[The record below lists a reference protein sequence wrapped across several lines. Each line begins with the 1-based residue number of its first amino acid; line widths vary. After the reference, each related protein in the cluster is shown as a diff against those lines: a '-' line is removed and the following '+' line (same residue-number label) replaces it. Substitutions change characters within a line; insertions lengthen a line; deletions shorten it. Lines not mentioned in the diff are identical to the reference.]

1 MSAKKKMTFSIST
14 WFCLPEQGM
23 MDMEILCRSSA
34 FAVKS
39 VSDKFPSNLHFIT
52 TSHNIAP
59 WRFRNHYPEEWLQ
72 MINEKNTYYTI
83 ETRQPDGNFM
93 SQSELLP
100 SSFHHRSRDLAVL
113 HLEKD
118 HDELFDKLEIFP
130 HILSDREL
138 KTGDNLTFDGF
149 NMSETSAASEYG
161 TDNGSGELDSR
172 RPVPSVVSGTFVSE
186 SMFRRYAKTAAPLSL
201 SMSGAPV
208 LCKPTKPAQVKSG
221 RSAASV
227 GGDRLEVCGMVENMI
242 PDDWE
247 EESLRGLAA
256 FVDADTIAE

>member
-39 VSDKFPSNLHFIT
+39 ASDKFPSNLHFIT

-72 MINEKNTYYTI
+72 MINEKNTFYTI
-83 ETRQPDGNFM
+83 EARQPDGNFM

-113 HLEKD
+113 HLERN
-118 HDELFDKLEIFP
+118 HDELFDKLELFP
-130 HILSDREL
+130 HILSDRIL
-138 KTGDNLTFDGF
+138 KTGDVLTFDGF
-149 NMSETSAASEYG
+149 NVSERMETSEYG
-161 TDNGSGELDSR
+161 GADFDSR
-172 RPVPSVVSGTFVSE
+172 RPVPAIVSGTFVSE
-186 SMFRRYAKTAAPLSL
+186 SMFRRYAKSAAPLSL

-208 LCKPTKPAQVKSG
+208 LCKPIKPIEAKSG
-221 RSAASV
+221 RSAASI
-227 GGDRLEVCGMVENMI
+227 GGDRLEVCGMMENMI
-242 PDDWE
+242 PGDWE

>member
-1 MSAKKKMTFSIST
+1 MTFSIST

-83 ETRQPDGNFM
+83 EARQPDGNFM

-113 HLEKD
+113 HLD
-118 HDELFDKLEIFP
+118 RNHDELFDKLELFP
-130 HILSDREL
+130 HVMTDRQL
-138 KTGDNLTFDGF
+138 KTGDDLRFDGF
-149 NMSETSAASEYG
+149 NVSDNVETLNYTPKKGNNEP
-161 TDNGSGELDSR
+161 DSR
-172 RPVPSVVSGTFVSE
+172 RPVPTTVSGTFVSE
-186 SMFRRYAKTAAPLSL
+186 SMFRRYAKSATPLSL

-208 LCKPTKPAQVKSG
+208 LCKPAKSVAVKSG
-221 RSAASV
+221 RSAASI

-242 PDDWE
+242 PCDWE
-247 EESLRGLAA
+247 DESLRGLAA
-256 FVDADTIAE
+256 FVDSETITE